1 MTHTPQTPSLQ
12 QNPSNILL
20 VGFMTSGKST
30 VGRYLARK
38 LHYHF
43 LDTDHLI
50 ETTLNMPISKIFAQH
65 GEAFFRKLEASLLE
79 RLPQLQ
85 QHVIATGGGMPATPQ
100 NIKNLKQA
108 GTVVY
113 LAADLDSLIP
123 RLQRDKRRPLLNP
136 QQTTAQW
143 QAQLT
148 QLFEKRQ
155 PFYAQAHL
163 SIKSLQQNSANVA
176 ADIYQVLLENGLAV
190 SQA

>member
-1 MTHTPQTPSLQ
+1 
-12 QNPSNILL
+12 
-20 VGFMTSGKST
+20 MTSGKST
-30 VGRYLARK
+30 VGRHLARK

-43 LDTDHLI
+43 LDTDYLI
-50 ETTLNMPISKIFAQH
+50 ETTLNMSIRKIFAQH
-65 GEAFFRKLEASLLE
+65 GEAFFRKLEGSLLE

-100 NIKNLKQA
+100 SIKKLKEA

-123 RLQRDKRRPLLNP
+123 RLRRDKRRPLLNP

-155 PFYAQAHL
+155 PFYTQAHL
-163 SIKSLQQNSANVA
+163 SIKSLQQDSADVA